1 MRVLA
6 TLDRLALF
14 NEASSE
20 GGRRFIWV
28 NRYRAI
34 VVIMISPTSLLM
46 LSVYR
51 IRVSKHG
58 QDGEVIDI

>member
-20 GGRRFIWV
+20 RGRRFIKV
-28 NRYRAI
+28 NRYKAI
-34 VVIMISPTSLLM
+34 IVIFATIT
-46 LSVYR
+46 VD
-51 IRVSKHG
+51 VF
-58 QDGEVIDI
+58 